1 QMPAELSIP
10 VGGTG
15 STWVLFPELPPGSHV
30 PPLLLTLNFGATV
43 KEIDINA
50 AQRDVLGMKIERLG
64 PRGSLGL
71 IHISGALNTVNAGS
85 LVEEL
90 DRLTADK
97 LVRAVIAWEE
107 SGTISEPQL
116 TNWLQNAALN
126 AGRAQQFNEQQFPG
140 LPSSL
145 RELHLARLPNASNG
159 NGTSG
164 YPSNFVPAT
173 AAIAGQRLHKTDVE
187 AVVAALRTAYEVL
200 PRDEVLQAIQSGN
213 RYEKVAALAGGGGR
227 LGADKLPVILK

>member
-1 QMPAELSIP
+1 
-10 VGGTG
+10 
-15 STWVLFPELPPGSHV
+15 
-30 PPLLLTLNFGATV
+30 
-43 KEIDINA
+43 
-50 AQRDVLGMKIERLG
+50 
-64 PRGSLGL
+64 
-71 IHISGALNTVNAGS
+71 
-85 LVEEL
+85 
-90 DRLTADK
+90 TADK

-173 AAIAGQRLHKTDVE
+173 AAITGQRLHKPDVE

-213 RYEKVAALAGGGGR
+213 RYEKVSALAGGGGR
-227 LGADKLPVILK
+227 LGADKLPVILKYADDDDPMLQQAALVALSHFGEPQAIDKLVFYARKNAAPLSGAAVAG